1 MKEVLQI
8 ILDIIYIYN
17 NIIVLLELSTLNF
30 IQLEF
35 QINRNPIQ

>member
-8 ILDIIYIYN
+8 IIDMYHSTIK
-17 NIIVLLELSTLNF
+17 LESSTLNF